1 MGKQFDNVE
10 MYLSQA
16 FSAFQRMN
24 FDEADKMLEAAFN
37 ELKMLGSKS
46 GVDLAWAEALWQMA

>member
-10 MYLSQA
+10 KLMTQA
-16 FSAFQRMN
+16 FAAFERMN
-24 FDEADKMLEAAFN
+24 FQEANRILDAAFA
-37 ELKMLGSKS
+37 ELQALGSQC